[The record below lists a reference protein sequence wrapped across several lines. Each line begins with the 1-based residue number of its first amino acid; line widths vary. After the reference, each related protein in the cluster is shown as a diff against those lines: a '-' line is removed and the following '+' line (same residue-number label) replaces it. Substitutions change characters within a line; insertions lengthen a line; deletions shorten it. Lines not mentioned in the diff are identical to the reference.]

1 MLISLGRI
9 LPAKIKQFGLEKEI
23 EFKNLEKKWG
33 EIVSDSVGDK
43 FKNKSKPLKLK
54 NKFLTAR
61 CLNSIWA
68 NEFQIKEPLVL
79 KFLKKKFKNLA
90 IEKIKF
96 LS

>member
-33 EIVSDSVGDK
+33 EIVSDSVGNK
-43 FKNKSKPLKLK
+43 FKSKSKPLKLK
-54 NKFLTAR
+54 NKFLTVR

-68 NEFQIKEPLVL
+68 NELQIKESLVL
-79 KFLKKKFKNLA
+79 KILKKKFKNLA
-90 IEKIKF
+90 VERIKF